1 MQIYNIDKETIEL
14 LYEMVKNSSYVK
26 NNTHYMNIVN
36 ATQLRYSEDPT
47 INAYATRLNEGS
59 DKYGIQMYK
68 GLCSCMQACSVAF
81 ANYIDTR
88 DIDDLKK
95 HLNKLTR
102 IITKSD
108 YKFIQNDYVEYILDM
123 KMELGEEQF
132 SKIVTSTASYASGA
146 VLEVLG
152 HELGH
157 ICLGHLY
164 DEHKSLEVSRN
175 NERQADLF
183 ACSVV
188 NTTLFKDYVYL
199 GSFMS
204 NLLFTWMG
212 KGSKSIATTHP
223 HGQER
228 LDNMFNAYE
237 YQLAEMGISREV
249 YEQIKL

>member
-1 MQIYNIDKETIEL
+1 MQIYNIDQQTIEL
-14 LYEMVKNSSYVK
+14 LYDMVKTSSYVK
-26 NNTHYMNIVN
+26 NNKHYMDIVDK
-36 ATQLRYSEDPT
+36 TVMLYSDEPVV
-47 INAYATRLNEGS
+47 NAYATTLNDGS
-59 DKYGIQMYK
+59 NKYKIQMYK
-68 GLCSCMQACSVAF
+68 GLCSCMQACSIAF

-88 DIDDLKK
+88 DVDDLKK
-95 HLNKLTR
+95 HLNKLTK
-102 IITKSD
+102 IIHNSD
-108 YKFIQNDYVEYILDM
+108 YEFLQNDYIEYILEM
-123 KMELGEEQF
+123 KNEIGNIQF
-132 SKIVTSTASYASGA
+132 NKIVTNTASYASGA
-146 VLEVLG
+146 ILEVLG

-188 NTTLFKDYVYL
+188 NTTLFRDYVYL

-212 KGSKSIATTHP
+212 KGSDRIATTHP

-237 YQLAEMGISREV
+237 YQLNEMGITREV
-249 YEQIKL
+249 YNEIKP